1 MRFGDTD
8 MMGHVNNASFS
19 TYLED
24 ARVAFFAAA
33 SATGQG
39 GLILARTELDFVAP
53 AFFGRGPVRTSL
65 WVEQVGTKSF
75 RLGYTLEQAGTV
87 VARAATVLVAYDY
100 ANDRSRPLAEEERAA
115 LTPYLAAS
123 RG

>member
-1 MRFGDTD
+1 VRFGDTD

-24 ARVAFFAAA
+24 ARVAFFASAH
-33 SATGQG
+33 ATGQP

-65 WVEQVGTKSF
+65 WVEHIGTKSF

-100 ANDRSRPLAEEERAA
+100 EKDASRPLGDDERMA
-115 LTPYLAAS
+115 LTPFLT